1 MHTPH
6 KSNERIY
13 IVHNGI
19 IENHLEL
26 KSFLVNQGYQL
37 ISETDSEVIGHL
49 LDYFLNQGSNI
60 LDAIYLTNGVLPV
73 PPIVRLPTTITGM
86 LGLYDFLSF
95 FIYFLLLREVK

>member
-1 MHTPH
+1 MRALRKNAHPH

-26 KSFLVNQGYQL
+26 KNFLTKKNYQF

-49 LDYFLNQGSNI
+49 LDYFLNQGNNI
-60 LDAIYLTNGVLPV
+60 LD
-73 PPIVRLPTTITGM
+73 
-86 LGLYDFLSF
+86 
-95 FIYFLLLREVK
+95 